1 VSPAIDLVEII
12 SARGN
17 TSLESALN
25 LTKEIRHGI
34 EKLGRRMEALST
46 QMDKRKAKPEEV
58 KSVMED
64 IKALLSKIEDAC
76 FPPGL
81 TIG

>member
-1 VSPAIDLVEII
+1 MSPAIDLVEII

-34 EKLGRRMEALST
+34 EKLGRRMETLSN
-46 QMDKRKAKPEEV
+46 QMDKRKANPEEV

-64 IKALLSKIEDAC
+64 IKALLSKIEDVC
-76 FPPGL
+76 FSPGL